1 MRICILCWNVKG
13 ANDRDKRK
21 VIKAL
26 IKSQKVDLACLQET
40 KMPEMSM
47 GLVCSLGVGWFLEC
61 GVILRMG
68 SGELEWC

>member
-1 MRICILCWNVKG
+1 MRIHILCWNVKG

-40 KMPEMSM
+40 KMTEMSM
-47 GLVCSLGVGWFLEC
+47 G
-61 GVILRMG
+61 
-68 SGELEWC
+68 